1 MLKAFYGDD
10 ATPENDFGYAWLPKR
25 NAAKDY
31 SIFGIFES
39 ALAGKMKMLWV
50 VGQNPAVTS
59 PNLRIVHEAM
69 GKLEMLVVQ
78 EIWDTETA
86 SFWQRP
92 GVDPEDDPDR
102 GAPAAG
108 RVLHGEERHDHELG
122 RDGAVAA
129 RRGEAAGTGQAR
141 RRDRRRRVPP
151 RARPRPRLEGAEG
164 RDRSTRPTGPT

>member
-1 MLKAFYGDD
+1 TSRRRHMINMLKAFYGDA
-10 ATPENDFGYAWLPKR
+10 ATAENDFGYAWLPKR

-50 VGQNPAVTS
+50 VRQNPAVTS

-92 GVDPEDDPDR
+92 GVDPKTVQTEVLLL
-102 GAPAAG
+102 PAAFFM
-108 RVLHGEERHDHELG
+108 EKN
-122 RDGAVAA
+122 
-129 RRGEAAGTGQAR
+129 GTI
-141 RRDRRRRVPP
+141 
-151 RARPRPRLEGAEG
+151 
-164 RDRSTRPTGPT
+164 T